1 MLSLTTETA
10 ALVLRGAA
18 LLGEVEMMAYAT
30 PALLRGDETAAGSV
44 TLCDWLLGVC
54 TWLTVLLAVGRA
66 GLGFLMLTTVAF
78 WKVGGCLDGWSLHGE
93 IGRLSGI
100 RVFGLTYKQRA
111 RRYEAQP
118 HTVMNTHGT
127 HALSQ
132 QNLCLPQPRNRSI

>member
-1 MLSLTTETA
+1 MRSGCTLTLSLTIETVV
-10 ALVLRGAA
+10 LVLIGDA

-30 PALLRGDETAAGSV
+30 PALLSGDERGVGSV
-44 TLCDWLLGVC
+44 MLCDWLLGVC

-100 RVFGLTYKQRA
+100 RVFGLTCKK
-111 RRYEAQP
+111 
-118 HTVMNTHGT
+118 G
-127 HALSQ
+127 
-132 QNLCLPQPRNRSI
+132 

>member
-1 MLSLTTETA
+1 MRSGCTLMLSLTTETV
-10 ALVLRGAA
+10 ALVLIGVA

-30 PALLRGDETAAGSV
+30 PALLRGDEIAVDSV

-78 WKVGGCLDGWSLHGE
+78 WKVGGCLEGCSLHGE

-100 RVFGLTYKQRA
+100 RVFGLTYKQRV
-111 RRYEAQP
+111 RCY
-118 HTVMNTHGT
+118 
-127 HALSQ
+127 
-132 QNLCLPQPRNRSI
+132 